1 MKKEPPTK
9 RLDTPGHEA
18 TGLVDLSQSAPLSH
32 PTAGRVKAPKRR
44 PPSQHFLKEN
54 IPDVETMEASPPDS
68 TETPDLASK
77 SKPSTVE
84 SAASQKSREGEISKA
99 KLPLTAA
106 QLLPTAQEPS
116 PASEAKPS
124 WLEELSR
131 KQANRRSGVFP
142 EKQQPPAKPADQE
155 QAFRRSGGSVQE
167 EANRR
172 SLMGGGAGFPEKPAS
187 KPEPPLAENKPNLP
201 SRPSQVKAEEGNRK
215 SLSSSLASSAS
226 SIINSKK
233 TSLGREQENTK
244 PTDLAKADKAPP
256 RPTLPASLSKT
267 PSAPSIP
274 SPSASVGSKKE
285 LGRRESERE
294 SDEKKRR
301 GGGAGEKQEEES
313 RSSKRSD
320 SQLSRNPSD
329 SSSSKN
335 VSTASVHSTNL
346 GKPAPNLSFVA
357 RPEKPTVVVAAEEKV
372 RGGKEEEKKAPEG
385 GGGGVGVGGVS
396 GGSSIGWSSDVLRG
410 RASGAERVESTN
422 AEFTNGTE
430 ARESQEVADLKAS
443 VMSMQAEFNL
453 QLASLRRELEEER
466 MARTRLEQ
474 EVRSLKKLASK

>member
-1 MKKEPPTK
+1 M
-9 RLDTPGHEA
+9 
-18 TGLVDLSQSAPLSH
+18 
-32 PTAGRVKAPKRR
+32 
-44 PPSQHFLKEN
+44 
-54 IPDVETMEASPPDS
+54 
-68 TETPDLASK
+68 
-77 SKPSTVE
+77 
-84 SAASQKSREGEISKA
+84 
-99 KLPLTAA
+99 
-106 QLLPTAQEPS
+106 
-116 PASEAKPS
+116 
-124 WLEELSR
+124 
-131 KQANRRSGVFP
+131 
-142 EKQQPPAKPADQE
+142 QPPPVKPAEQE

-167 EANRR
+167 ESSRR
-172 SLMGGGAGFPEKPAS
+172 SLVGGGEKPVAS

-244 PTDLAKADKAPP
+244 PADLAKADKAPL

-285 LGRRESERE
+285 LSRRESERE

-301 GGGAGEKQEEES
+301 GAGAGEKQEEES
-313 RSSKRSD
+313 KSSKRSD

-335 VSTASVHSTNL
+335 ASTASVHSTNL

-357 RPEKPTVVVAAEEKV
+357 RPEKPNVAVAAEEKG
-372 RGGKEEEKKAPEG
+372 RGSKEEEKKATEG
-385 GGGGVGVGGVS
+385 GVVG
-396 GGSSIGWSSDVLRG
+396 GGSSIGWTSEVLRG

-422 AEFTNGTE
+422 TEYTYGTE
-430 ARESQEVADLKAS
+430 AKESQEVADLKAS

-453 QLASLRRELEEER
+453 QLSALRRELEEE
-466 MARTRLEQ
+466 
-474 EVRSLKKLASK
+474 S